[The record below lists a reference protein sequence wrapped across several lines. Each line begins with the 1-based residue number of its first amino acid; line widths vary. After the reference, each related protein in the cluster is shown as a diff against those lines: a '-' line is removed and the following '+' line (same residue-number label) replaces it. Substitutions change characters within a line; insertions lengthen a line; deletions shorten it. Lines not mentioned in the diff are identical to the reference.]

1 MKEKLTTTITD
12 VNNIKIFNKGK
23 KTLFYLPDDVITTII
38 CDAICLNINLDNY
51 KNDPV
56 ILQVHPL
63 LRRYIKYF
71 GDCHWKLICEKIINE
86 IYEFDINLSWQER
99 FVKSCNINIRLSN
112 LLESQKLF
120 EIRNLKNELELIFK
134 NKKMSKN
141 LVEKLFYNNKCCV
154 HILREFLSKFDIE
167 DDAYKNLLD
176 NYNNLNFENQSKS
189 SMVHIDRE
197 IINHLIKNGKIN
209 LLNTNL

>member
-1 MKEKLTTTITD
+1 MI
-12 VNNIKIFNKGK
+12 
-23 KTLFYLPDDVITTII
+23 II

-71 GDCHWKLICEKIINE
+71 RDCHWKLICEKITTE
-86 IYEFDINLSWQER
+86 IYEFDIKLTWRER
-99 FVKSCNINIRLSN
+99 FLKSCNINIKLSN
-112 LLESQKLF
+112 LLELQKLF
-120 EIRNLKNELELIFK
+120 EIRKLNNQLELIFK
-134 NKKMSKN
+134 NKKISKN
-141 LVEKLFYNNKCCV
+141 LVEKLFYKNKCDV

-167 DDAYKNLLD
+167 DNAYKILLD
-176 NYNNLNFENQSKS
+176 NYNNINFENQKKW

-197 IINHLIKNGKIN
+197 IINHLVKNGKIN
-209 LLNTNL
+209 LLNTIL